1 MRKTLRIALREYGET
16 VKTKGFLIGIALAP
30 VLMSGSII
38 VMVVFENR
46 VDVRDKRV
54 AVLDHSGVVA
64 GALAEAAARHNAEE
78 IFDKETGDQVRPAF
92 HVEVVVPGGDLAA
105 RRLALSDRVRDK
117 ELIAYVEIGPEVLH
131 PGEDPEAAR
140 IGYHTENMLY
150 EDFRRWMTGPINNRL
165 RELRTVEAELDRE
178 EVDRVV
184 QWMQP
189 QTLGLVSVDEATGEV
204 KDAQRSNVAAA
215 VGVPVAMV
223 LLMFLMIMMGATPL
237 LNSVMEEKTQHI
249 AEVLLGSVRPFDLMM
264 GKLLGNL
271 CVALTA
277 AVVYA
282 VVGAVG
288 LTTMGMGE
296 HMPYWILPWFFA
308 YTAAAIFM
316 FGALNSAI
324 GAACN
329 DAKELQSMALP
340 VMLPAML
347 PMFLFVPVLKEPLG
361 TFATGA
367 SLFPPFTPILMLLRL
382 GTPGGIPAWQPWL
395 GLLGVA
401 ACAVLFV
408 WAGGRIFRIG
418 LLAKGQPPK
427 LGLLL
432 KWAIRQIKAPNRRN
446 TASMPRFGNAEMAEK
461 IRPRR
466 GLTFSTGC

>member
-1 MRKTLRIALREYGET
+1 MLRVALREYLET

-38 VMVVFENR
+38 AVVIFENR
-46 VDVRDKRV
+46 VDVKPRKV
-54 AVLDHSGVVA
+54 AVLDHTGVVA
-64 GALAEAAARHNAEE
+64 EALVEAAAKRNSEE
-78 IFDKETGDQVRPAF
+78 IFDKETGEQVRPAF
-92 HVEVVVPGGDLAA
+92 QVEAVELSADLAA
-105 RRLALSDRVRDK
+105 QRLALSDRVRRK
-117 ELIAYVEIGPEVLH
+117 ELIAYVEIGPEVIH
-131 PGEDPEAAR
+131 PGEDAEAAR

-150 EDFRRWMTGPINNRL
+150 EDFRRWMTWPINSRL
-165 RELRTVEAELDRE
+165 RELRTAEAELDRE
-178 EVDRVV
+178 KVDRVV

-189 QTLGLVSVDEATGEV
+189 QTLGLVSVDEATGAM
-204 KDAQRSNVAAA
+204 KDAKRSNVAAA
-215 VGVPVAMV
+215 VGVPGAMV
-223 LLMFLMIMMGATPL
+223 LLMFMMIMMGATPL
-237 LNSVMEEKTQHI
+237 LNSVMEEKTLHI
-249 AEVLLGSVRPFDLMM
+249 AEVLLGSMRPFDLMM

-271 CVALTA
+271 AVALTA
-277 AVVYA
+277 ATVYSVA
-282 VVGAVG
+282 GAVG
-288 LTTMGMGE
+288 LTIMGLGE

-316 FGALNSAI
+316 FGALNSAV

-347 PMFLFVPVLKEPLG
+347 PMFIIVPVLKDPLG
-361 TFATGA
+361 AFATIT
-367 SLFPPFTPILMLLRL
+367 SLFPPFTPILMMLRL
-382 GTPGGIPAWQPWL
+382 GTPGGIPMWQPWA

-432 KWAIRQIKAPNRRN
+432 KWAIR
-446 TASMPRFGNAEMAEK
+446 G
-461 IRPRR
+461 
-466 GLTFSTGC
+466 